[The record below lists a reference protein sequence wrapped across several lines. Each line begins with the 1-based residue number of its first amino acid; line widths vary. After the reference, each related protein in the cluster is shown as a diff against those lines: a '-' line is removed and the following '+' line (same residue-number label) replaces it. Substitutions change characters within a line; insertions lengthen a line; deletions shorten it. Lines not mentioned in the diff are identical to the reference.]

1 MSYRFQFAAPQ
12 YLLISTLVLLA
23 AVYIWFYGR
32 RIKYQYPLTS
42 FISNYLAQNKLS
54 LKNYARPVLFSL
66 RLASC
71 LLLVS
76 LLARPQLIDHYSKIK
91 VDGIDIILA
100 LDVSGSMQLYDS
112 AREERSRFEIAKA
125 EALKFMAQREN
136 DALGLV
142 VFGRY
147 AVSRCPL
154 TLDKK
159 ILEKIITDLQL
170 GFINPNGTV
179 LAQALVTAAN
189 RLQHSRAKSKV
200 IILLTDGKP
209 TPEDIQPDL
218 ALKLLQEL
226 KIKVYTIAIGDLRG
240 AYIDTIFGRQ
250 AVPVELD
257 LDLLERIA
265 HKTGGQ
271 SFQAKNTRELN
282 QIYQKIDQLEKV
294 EHNSDVFTNRYELAW
309 VLLLVIISLIL
320 LELGLRNFMWRGIN

>member
-1 MSYRFQFAAPQ
+1 MNYFFKFAAPQ
-12 YLLISTLVLLA
+12 LLLLSAIVLLVA
-23 AVYIWFYGR
+23 ICSWFYAR
-32 RIKYQYPLTS
+32 KIKYKYPLTNL
-42 FISNYLAQNKLS
+42 ISNYLVQNKVGIR
-54 LKNYARPVLFSL
+54 NYARPILFIL
-66 RLASC
+66 RLITC
-71 LLLVS
+71 LLLVF
-76 LLARPQLIDHYSKIK
+76 LLARPQLIDYYSKIK

-112 AREERSRFEIAKA
+112 EHEKRSRFEIAKA
-125 EALKFMAQREN
+125 EALKFIDQREN
-136 DALGLV
+136 DAMGLV
-142 VFGRY
+142 VFGKY

-159 ILEKIITDLQL
+159 ILEKIIAELQL

-189 RLQHSRAKSKV
+189 RLQHSKAKSKV

-209 TPEDIQPDL
+209 TPEDIQPGL

-240 AYIDTIFGRQ
+240 AYIDTFFGRQ

-265 HKTGGQ
+265 RETGGQ
-271 SFQAKNTRELN
+271 SFLAKNTRELK

-294 EHNSDVFTNRYELAW
+294 EHNSDVFTNSYELAW
-309 VLLLVIISLIL
+309 VFLLIIISLIL
-320 LELGLRNFMWRGIN
+320 LELGLRNFIWRSIN